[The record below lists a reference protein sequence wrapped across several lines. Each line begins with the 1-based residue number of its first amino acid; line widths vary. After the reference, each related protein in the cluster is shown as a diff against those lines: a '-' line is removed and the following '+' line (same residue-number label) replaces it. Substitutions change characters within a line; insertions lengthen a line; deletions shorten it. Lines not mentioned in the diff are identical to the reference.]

1 MLPMRISILQLSLG
15 IAAAVAAGTLSSC
28 QRKSEGVVQVMVIG
42 GQPRLAEPR
51 EGPLSPGDSVL
62 VDNVAQ
68 GLVRFD
74 ARGQVEPGLAEAWNV
89 SDDGLS
95 YIFRLAN
102 GKWPDGR
109 KITADQVARMLRRAL
124 ASSSRD
130 PLKDSFGAVDEIVA
144 MTDRVLDIELKQPRP
159 HLLQLLAQPQMG
171 LVFEGQGTGPF
182 SIDKRHSA
190 TGRIRLS
197 REIATPDEEL
207 TSKEM
212 LDISSATA
220 GPAVAAFAQ
229 GKVDLVLGG
238 TFDGLPAAQRASL
251 PRRTLQFDPASGLF
265 GLVPASDRGLIADP
279 QVRQLLSQAIDREA
293 LISTLSVPGLNPRAT
308 VLEPGLDNIVD
319 PVPPDWASES
329 ISERQAAL
337 ASTAKRLFGGRDVS
351 LRIALPSGP
360 GSDILFAR
368 LARDWAVLGLRLN
381 RVGSGE
387 AADLKLVDEVA
398 PTTSPSWFLRHF
410 RCAVI
415 PICSPDIDD
424 MLEAARNTPV
434 IAQRSALFAEASRQI
449 DAQQLFIPIAAPIRW
464 SLVSARISGFAG
476 NRFAIHTLTGL
487 EQQLNRTGE

>member
-1 MLPMRISILQLSLG
+1 MRISILRLSLG
-15 IAAAVAAGTLSSC
+15 VAALAAAATLSSC
-28 QRKSEGVVQVMVIG
+28 ERKSEGVVQVMVIG
-42 GQPRLAEPR
+42 GQPRLVEPR
-51 EGPLSPGDSVL
+51 EGPLSAGDAVL

-102 GKWPDGR
+102 GNWPNGR
-109 KITADQVARMLRRAL
+109 KITADQVARMLRRTL
-124 ASSSRD
+124 ASSSQD

-159 HLLQLLAQPQMG
+159 HLLQLLAQPEMG

-182 SIDKRHSA
+182 AIDKEHSRN
-190 TGRIRLS
+190 GLVRLS

-207 TSKEM
+207 TSKEV

-220 GPAVAAFAQ
+220 EPAIAAFAQ
-229 GKVDLVLGG
+229 GKIDLLLGG
-238 TFDGLPAAQRASL
+238 TFDDLPFAQRASL

-265 GLVPASDRGLIADP
+265 GLIPANNRGLIADP
-279 QVRQLLSQAIDREA
+279 EVRQLLSAAIDRDS
-293 LISTLSVPGLNPRAT
+293 LLSTLSVPGLTPRAT

-319 PVPPDWASES
+319 PVPPAWASTAVGA
-329 ISERQAAL
+329 RQAAL
-337 ASTAKRLFGGRDVS
+337 ASTAKRLFGGKDVS
-351 LRIALPSGP
+351 LRIALPAGP
-360 GSDILFAR
+360 GGDILFAR
-368 LARDWAVLGLRLN
+368 LAQDWAVLGLRLN
-381 RVGSGE
+381 RVGSGD
-387 AADLKLVDEVA
+387 AADLKLVDAVA

-410 RCAVI
+410 RCAAV
-415 PICSPDIDD
+415 PICSPQIDE
-424 MLEAARNTPV
+424 MLESARNTPV

-464 SLVSARISGFAG
+464 SLVSTRISGFAG